1 MNKFFRRMTA
11 FASVAAMSVAGTA
24 AGMPVMIQTALPVSA
39 AASDTNDDW
48 LHAKGSRLYDKNG
61 NEVWLTGANWFG
73 FNCTE
78 CSPHYLWSGDI
89 DDMVKDIA
97 DHGVNVLRLPVST
110 ELLYNWMIGNPDP
123 ISSVNPNDDP
133 NYPINVDLIINGEVA
148 NSQQTFEV
156 LLAKCK
162 KYGVKCFIDI
172 HSPESNNSGHNY
184 GLWYGKSF
192 KGRDGKTVNVTTDVW
207 IETLAWCADHYKGD
221 DTLIGF
227 DLKNEPHSTYGGAP
241 VDAIWDNSNAPNN
254 WRKAAED
261 CANAILDKNPNAL
274 ILIEGVEGFEGHNAW
289 WGGNLRGVAKYP
301 ILPTSGTSQIVY
313 SPHDYGPVVS
323 DQPWFHKDFTEQ
335 TLLDDYWYDTWAY
348 LVDKDMYP
356 LLIGEWGG
364 RLDGGDNEKWL
375 GLLRDYMIK
384 HHINHTFWC
393 LNDDSGDT
401 GGLWKDIQFGVSR
414 SDDGTMKGKTTIN
427 WDTEKYETYY
437 YPAIWKT
444 QTSKKF
450 IGLDHKVA
458 LGKDG
463 ISLDDFYANYAAK
476 EGSNLDGGTIVDPK
490 TPVTYENPT
499 VTYTPGNGS
508 VKLSWKAVTDAEGY
522 AVYTQS
528 ASGSW
533 TKLADCSGTSYTMTG
548 LTAGT
553 KYKVAV
559 IGKFGGSWNLDY
571 SKAITVTPN
580 NSSTT
585 PTYPTNIKAEY
596 NETYHQVRLTWDKVS
611 GADKYGIAVYLSGK
625 WRIQTSALTTNSF
638 TTPKNLT
645 PGKSYKVA
653 VAARVNGKWD
663 TANAIKNAITITVK

>member
-1 MNKFFRRMTA
+1 MNNIIKKITA
-11 FASVAAMSVAGTA
+11 AASIAALSVTCVAGSMPAAVTA
-24 AGMPVMIQTALPVSA
+24 SA
-39 AASDTNDDW
+39 ASSASDTNDDW

-78 CSPHYLWSGDI
+78 CVPHYLWSGDI

-110 ELLYNWMIGNPDP
+110 ELLYNWMIGDPDP
-123 ISSVNPNDDP
+123 IASVNPNDDP
-133 NYPINVDLIINGEVA
+133 NYPINVDLIIDGKIA

-207 IETLAWCADHYKGD
+207 IETLAWAADHYKND

-227 DLKNEPHSTYGGAP
+227 DLKNEPHSKYGGAP
-241 VDAIWDNSNAPNN
+241 IDAIWDNSDAPNN
-254 WRKAAED
+254 WKKAAQD
-261 CANAILDKNPNAL
+261 CADAILAKNPNAL
-274 ILIEGVEGFEGHNAW
+274 ILIEGVEGFEGHGAW

-301 ILPTSGTSQIVY
+301 VLPEKGTSQIVY

-348 LVDKDMYP
+348 LVEKDMYP

-384 HHINHTFWC
+384 HHVNHTFWC

-401 GGLWKDIQFGVSR
+401 GGLWKDIQFGVVR
-414 SDDGTMKGKTTIN
+414 NADGTMEGKTTIN
-427 WDTEKYETYY
+427 WDTEKYDTYY

-444 QTSKKF
+444 QTSKKP

-463 ISLDDFYANYAAK
+463 ISLNDFYANYAST
-476 EGSNLDGGTIVDPK
+476 EGSNLDGGKTAHQNDPTDEPSVVEGLK
-490 TPVTYENPT
+490 
-499 VTYTPGNGS
+499 YTPADSS
-508 VKLSWKAVTDAEGY
+508 VKLTWTAVSGAEAY
-522 AVYTQS
+522 AVYRKNGSSWAKVAETTS
-528 ASGSW
+528 AS
-533 TKLADCSGTSYTMTG
+533 YTLTG

-553 KYKVAV
+553 NYQVAV
-559 IGKFGGSWNLDY
+559 VVKENGKWNLDY
-571 SKAITVTPN
+571 SNAITVTPN
-580 NSSTT
+580 KADTNNL
-585 PTYPTNIKAEY
+585 YPVVQTQVKNGKIGFKWNAVPGAE
-596 NETYHQVRLTWDKVS
+596 
-611 GADKYGIAVYLSGK
+611 KYGIGVYQANK
-625 WRIQTSALTTNSF
+625 WVVKKQLDASVHTWTS
-638 TTPKNLT
+638 PQ
-645 PGKSYKVA
+645 VA
-653 VAARVNGKWD
+653 NGTYRLVVLAKVNGEWVKAD
-663 TANAIKNAITITVK
+663 VFKHAFYVTVK